1 MPYLVCHMEKYKR
14 QEVTP
19 VEKENGRDENYEAT
33 NPQIDSSRTSQNY
46 HIINPHGSYSDFIN
60 ARLATLSLKRKVR
73 SDAVFMNS
81 FVIGSD
87 GEFFNT
93 LPPWHHREFF
103 EDCVRFF
110 ADRFGAE
117 NIISAVVHMDET
129 TPHLHLNLVP
139 IINGKLCSKDIY
151 DKAKLSILQ
160 TEFWQS
166 VGKKYGLLRGKEG
179 STAKHLDTAEYK
191 AKKIIESAESYA
203 ENVKRQNAAYEKA
216 LQGDFA
222 KSKSGLKEQLA
233 ATTAKNEDLM
243 NRLDKSMSETLEY
256 GKENDRLRQQNER
269 YQKAVQLLA
278 KLEHENPAEFERL
291 TTPPSSSMSNNH
303 SFHK

>member
-19 VEKENGRDENYEAT
+19 VEKENERDENYEAT

-46 HIINPHGSYSDFIN
+46 HIINPHGSYFDFIN

-243 NRLDKSMSETLEY
+243 KRLDKSMSETLEY

-278 KLEHENPAEFERL
+278 KLERENPAEFERL
-291 TTPPSSSMSNNH
+291 TAPPSFSMSNKH

>member
-14 QEVTP
+14 QDVTP
-19 VEKENGRDENYEAT
+19 VEKENERDENYEAT

-46 HIINPHGSYSDFIN
+46 HIINPHGSYFDFIN

-203 ENVKRQNAAYEKA
+203 ENVERQNAAYEKA

-278 KLEHENPAEFERL
+278 KLERENPAEFERL
-291 TTPPSSSMSNNH
+291 TAPPSSSMSNKH

>member
-19 VEKENGRDENYEAT
+19 VEKENERDESYEAT

-46 HIINPHGSYSDFIN
+46 HIINPHGSYFDFIN

-233 ATTAKNEDLM
+233 ATTAKNDDLM
-243 NRLDKSMSETLEY
+243 KRLDKSMSETLEY

-278 KLEHENPAEFERL
+278 KLERENPAEFERL
-291 TTPPSSSMSNNH
+291 TAPPSSSMSNKH

>member
-19 VEKENGRDENYEAT
+19 VEKENERDENYEAT

-46 HIINPHGSYSDFIN
+46 HIINPHGSYFDFIN

-93 LPPWHHREFF
+93 LPPWHHRVFF

-243 NRLDKSMSETLEY
+243 KRLDKSMSETLEY

-278 KLEHENPAEFERL
+278 KLERENPAEFERL
-291 TTPPSSSMSNNH
+291 TAPPSFSMSNKH

>member
-19 VEKENGRDENYEAT
+19 VEKENERDENYEAT

-46 HIINPHGSYSDFIN
+46 HIINPHGSYFDFIN

-243 NRLDKSMSETLEY
+243 KRLDKSMSETLEY

-278 KLEHENPAEFERL
+278 KLERENPAEFERL
-291 TTPPSSSMSNNH
+291 TAPPSSSMSNKH

>member
-19 VEKENGRDENYEAT
+19 VEKENERDENYEAT

-46 HIINPHGSYSDFIN
+46 HIINPHGSYFDFIN

-87 GEFFNT
+87 GKFFNT

-278 KLEHENPAEFERL
+278 KLERENPAEFERL
-291 TTPPSSSMSNNH
+291 TAPPSSSMSNKH

>member
-46 HIINPHGSYSDFIN
+46 HIINPHGSYFDFIN

-216 LQGDFA
+216 LPGDFA

-243 NRLDKSMSETLEY
+243 KRLDKSMSETLEY

-278 KLEHENPAEFERL
+278 KLERENPAEFERL
-291 TTPPSSSMSNNH
+291 TAPPSSSMSNKH